1 MQNSTNPET
10 AVEPNFWLR
19 QAAEYER
26 LEIEADAA
34 FLLEERA
41 AGTAHPDYER
51 IGWGAILVS
60 WWLAW
65 ILVSYWKVA
74 PGGIDAV
81 PTFLILLAI
90 GTTVSITAWV
100 KTR

>member
-1 MQNSTNPET
+1 MRNSTNPET

-34 FLLEERA
+34 FLLEARDVPK
-41 AGTAHPDYER
+41 AHPDYER
-51 IGWGAILVS
+51 IGWGAILVI
-60 WWLAW
+60 WWFAW
-65 ILVSYWKVA
+65 ITVSVWKTL
-74 PGGIDAV
+74 PGGIAAV

>member
-1 MQNSTNPET
+1 MRNSTNPET

-41 AGTAHPDYER
+41 VAKADHDY
-51 IGWGAILVS
+51 GWAAILII
-60 WWLAW
+60 WWFAW
-65 ILVSYWKVA
+65 ILASYWKVA
-74 PGGIDAV
+74 PGGLAAV

-90 GTTVSITAWV
+90 GTTVAILAWV
-100 KTR
+100 NTR

>member
-41 AGTAHPDYER
+41 AAKAHPDYER
-51 IGWGAILVS
+51 IGWGAILVA
-60 WWLAW
+60 WWFAWTLA
-65 ILVSYWKVA
+65 IYWKVA
-74 PGGIDAV
+74 PGGLASI
-81 PTFLILLAI
+81 PTFLILLAM
-90 GTTVSITAWV
+90 GTTVAILAWV
-100 KTR
+100 DTR